1 MSDQLEERPTTTHN
15 QDTLSRLT
23 DAHCHPNDAF
33 QGNDVARAASQV
45 GQLTIGKV
53 CVMSSSLESQ
63 AKTEELFRLQPQ
75 KVVPAFGLHPWFTS
89 SITLLDG
96 AESGDQEFDKRAH
109 YREILVKK
117 HYPTSS
123 IGRSDTQ
130 QEDERR
136 RKDRM
141 EIWEWIDC
149 HLHLLPKPIRLEN
162 FLVGLRQRLMRFP
175 TSVMG
180 EIGLDKAF
188 TFHIK
193 PSPVIHPTRGSN
205 EKDDGDQ
212 PVTEDRVIKSKYK
225 VSIGHQLQILQKQIE
240 LAIEL
245 RRPISLHCVQ
255 APTELLGLIDEL
267 IGRWGVR
274 FTGLLSNHQT
284 TEKKSKTGPAQMGS
298 ENPTLQADSERDKDT
313 TQEQGINLCWHSP
326 NISVEVLQQTLRKLP
341 RTAYFSYSSE
351 LAILFDSRAP
361 SNKAHPGLAQ
371 PQCDETAVLDNK
383 RYSTRAVQAIR
394 ATPLD
399 RLLLESDHGADPVLI
414 DNKLQQIFHLV
425 RVVKSPQ
432 SAGSSGLP
440 SDDYSLDSHSD
451 RLARQ
456 IEANWN
462 RFYTGA

>member
-1 MSDQLEERPTTTHN
+1 
-15 QDTLSRLT
+15 
-23 DAHCHPNDAF
+23 
-33 QGNDVARAASQV
+33 
-45 GQLTIGKV
+45 
-53 CVMSSSLESQ
+53 MSSSLESQ

-89 SITLLDG
+89 SISLMDG
-96 AESGDQEFDKRAH
+96 AESGDQELDKRAH

-123 IGRSDTQ
+123 IRSSDNQ
-130 QEDERR
+130 GEDAGR

-141 EIWEWIDC
+141 EICEWIDC
-149 HLHLLPKPIRLEN
+149 HLHLLPNPIRLKT
-162 FLVGLRQRLMRFP
+162 FLVELRERLMRFP
-175 TSVMG
+175 TSMMG

-193 PSPVIHPTRGSN
+193 PSSAINPTKRSN
-205 EKDDGDQ
+205 ENNDGDQ

-225 VSIGHQLQILQKQIE
+225 VSIIHQLEILRKQIE

-255 APTELLGLIDEL
+255 APTEVLGLIDEL

-274 FTGLLSNHQT
+274 FTGLLSNHPT
-284 TEKKSKTGPAQMGS
+284 TKKKSKTGAARMGN
-298 ENPTLQADSERDKDT
+298 ENLTLDPADSEGD
-313 TQEQGINLCWHSP
+313 QEHGINLCWHSP

-341 RTAYFSYSSE
+341 QTAYFSYSSE

-361 SNKAHPGLAQ
+361 SNKVHPGPAQ
-371 PQCDETAVLDNK
+371 PQRDETALDK

-425 RVVKSPQ
+425 RIVKAPQ
-432 SAGSSGLP
+432 SGSSGLP
-440 SDDYSLDSHSD
+440 SDDYSWDSHSD

-456 IEANWN
+456 IETNWN
-462 RFYTGA
+462 RFYSGA